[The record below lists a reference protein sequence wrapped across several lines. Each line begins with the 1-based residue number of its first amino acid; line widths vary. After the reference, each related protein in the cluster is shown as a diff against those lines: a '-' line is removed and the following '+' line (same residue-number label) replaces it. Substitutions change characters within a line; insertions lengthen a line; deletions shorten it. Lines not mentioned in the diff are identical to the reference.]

1 MIESIDFYPIGDD
14 EPELPT
20 AAILDV
26 YVIDQR
32 YTDQV
37 ARQETYCL
45 KRKAVEQT
53 IGRLERSLAIGSTQH
68 RVYYV
73 GQDEGYKYMVDSTTC
88 RRLLNQLRSII
99 TLM

>member
-14 EPELPT
+14 EPGLPT

-26 YVIDQR
+26 YVVDQR
-32 YTDQV
+32 NADEQ

-45 KRKAVEQT
+45 GRKAVDQT
-53 IGRLERSLAIGSTQH
+53 IKRLERSLAIGSTQH

-73 GQDEGYKYMVDSTTC
+73 GQDEGYKYLVDSTNA

-99 TLM
+99 KLM